1 LVLRGGDYECGH
13 RGELRSEMT
22 EERVDALV
30 VEHPLVVSYDCQVP
44 QSRKVV
50 FDRLLL
56 VVVGLS
62 VVVLLAVV
70 VVRKF
75 NSV

>member
-1 LVLRGGDYECGH
+1 
-13 RGELRSEMT
+13 MT
-22 EERVDALV
+22 EERVGALV
-30 VEHPLVVSYDCQVP
+30 VEHPLVVSYDYQVP